1 LLTIFGRDSVENE
14 LHLPHQQVTTDHEIN
29 IQMSRSK
36 SIVFLGVDV
45 DLFKSCF
52 FKQEVRAPPK
62 PSFFGRQASPEEE
75 WDSFELI
82 VFDSGSSTACA
93 DLSEALQKPGVR
105 SVIFQDTGIES
116 SLLSTLRQ
124 FYDTGGLVV
133 FFGIYGDFSDPST
146 LSQQFLFPSAW
157 KFSAYTKHE
166 YEFTTT
172 ARDYIDYDVKTQEYT
187 KSNLLSVPVQ
197 DRWMVAK
204 AQPLH
209 EYIEEHAGCLD
220 GEAPDKEWEKE
231 AEMAKAGYVKYCES
245 LYQQCPLAVHKNKNG
260 GRLAYIGF
268 VNGGGHISYIVR
280 QLVANK
286 KIR

>member
-1 LLTIFGRDSVENE
+1 
-14 LHLPHQQVTTDHEIN
+14 
-29 IQMSRSK
+29 MSHSK
-36 SIVFLGVDV
+36 SIVFLDVDV
-45 DLFKSCF
+45 GLFKTCF
-52 FKQEVRAPPK
+52 FKQTVQAPPK
-62 PSFFGRQASPEEE
+62 PSFFGGRAPPEEE

-82 VFDSGSSTACA
+82 VLDSGSGTVCA
-93 DLSEALQKPGVR
+93 DLSEALQKPGLR
-105 SVIFQDTGIES
+105 SVIFQGTEIES

-133 FFGIYGDFSDPST
+133 FFGIYGNYSDPST
-146 LSQQFLFPSAW
+146 LSQQFSFPSTWDFA
-157 KFSAYTKHE
+157 AYTKHD
-166 YEFTTT
+166 YEFTAT

-197 DRWMVAK
+197 DRWMVPK
-204 AQPLH
+204 AQSLH

-220 GEAPDKEWEKE
+220 GEAPNKEWEKE
-231 AEMAKAGYVKYCES
+231 AEMAKAGYVKYCER

-268 VNGGGHISYIVR
+268 VNGDGNIPYIVR
-280 QLVANK
+280 RLVANK